1 MRVGRINPVRVM
13 SYNSMR
19 NMLKYYNINK
29 IAKNANK
36 LNKSADIATLMPADE
51 RKLKSVSDARKSLN
65 NMAIEGI
72 KDRMLLRVKEDNILS
87 SKSRISILKNM
98 KEAKEGVKISSLD
111 MLLNITEPKSSSIKN
126 LQSLVNNKSDYT
138 DLNVDT
144 FNKNIIDKSPMK
156 NNLESKKTGLET
168 MKQNVDKDK
177 NSIVNNKT
185 QDKKNSYLEEYENML
200 KNLQETKDKKKEQ
213 QKIEKSKQDELKINN
228 KN

>member
-51 RKLKSVSDARKSLN
+51 RKLKSVSDARKALN

-111 MLLNITEPKSSSIKN
+111 MLLNTTEPKSSSIKN
-126 LQSLVNNKSDYT
+126 LQSLVGNKSDYT